1 MLAYITRRL
10 LATIPVMAMV
20 AVVVFAILRLTPGDP
35 AAIIAGDDATTE
47 QLEKI
52 RQTMGLDKPI
62 PLQLVQWVYQLLQ
75 GDLGVSLLSGAPVL
89 GMIADRMGPSL
100 ALAFG
105 TIVVTVSVAIPLGI
119 VAAWKQGRMLDRAV
133 MTFSVLGFSVPTF
146 VVAYLLI
153 YYLSIKMG
161 WFPVQGYKPLSD
173 GFWPFAQRLVLPVLA
188 LSGVYVALI
197 ARITRSSIIEVMG
210 EDFIRTARAKGA
222 TERVV
227 LMRHALRNAAVPI
240 LTIIGIGIASLISGV
255 VVTESV
261 FNLPGLGRLVV
272 EAVLARDYPVIQG
285 LILLFSF
292 FYIFIN
298 LVVDVLYPIFDP
310 RIRY

>member
-105 TIVVTVSVAIPLGI
+105 TIVVTVSVAIPL
-119 VAAWKQGRMLDRAV
+119 
-133 MTFSVLGFSVPTF
+133 VL
-146 VVAYLLI
+146 LLRG
-153 YYLSIKMG
+153 SKE
-161 WFPVQGYKPLSD
+161 
-173 GFWPFAQRLVLPVLA
+173 RC
-188 LSGVYVALI
+188 LI
-197 ARITRSSIIEVMG
+197 ASS
-210 EDFIRTARAKGA
+210 
-222 TERVV
+222 
-227 LMRHALRNAAVPI
+227 
-240 LTIIGIGIASLISGV
+240 
-255 VVTESV
+255 
-261 FNLPGLGRLVV
+261 
-272 EAVLARDYPVIQG
+272 
-285 LILLFSF
+285 
-292 FYIFIN
+292 
-298 LVVDVLYPIFDP
+298 
-310 RIRY
+310 